1 MHIENILINSSADW
15 GKSDPLSVPKTALY
29 MENEGFSENE
39 IEKLLYNNPE
49 SFLKKSKNYKIN
61 N

>member
-1 MHIENILINSSADW
+1 MCIRDS
-15 GKSDPLSVPKTALY
+15 PKTSLE

-39 IEKLLYNNPE
+39 IENLLYYNPE

>member
-1 MHIENILINSSADW
+1 MCIRDR
-15 GKSDPLSVPKTALY
+15 PKTALY